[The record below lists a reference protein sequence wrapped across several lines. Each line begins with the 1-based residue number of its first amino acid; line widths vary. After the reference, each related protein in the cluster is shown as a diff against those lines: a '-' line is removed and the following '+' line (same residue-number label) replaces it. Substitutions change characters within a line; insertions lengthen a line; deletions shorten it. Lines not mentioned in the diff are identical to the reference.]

1 MCVYVFIKILQDAL
15 LIYFYHTCCVVV
27 IDLFVGICYTSG
39 MVGKFNRLRWIFMPM
54 TLLSF
59 LDLFMT
65 FQGMAQVLSLRHFE
79 YISYL
84 YCVV

>member
-1 MCVYVFIKILQDAL
+1 MC
-15 LIYFYHTCCVVV
+15 
-27 IDLFVGICYTSG
+27 G

>member
-1 MCVYVFIKILQDAL
+1 MCE
-15 LIYFYHTCCVVV
+15 
-27 IDLFVGICYTSG
+27 

-65 FQGMAQVLSLRHFE
+65 FQGMA
-79 YISYL
+79 
-84 YCVV
+84 